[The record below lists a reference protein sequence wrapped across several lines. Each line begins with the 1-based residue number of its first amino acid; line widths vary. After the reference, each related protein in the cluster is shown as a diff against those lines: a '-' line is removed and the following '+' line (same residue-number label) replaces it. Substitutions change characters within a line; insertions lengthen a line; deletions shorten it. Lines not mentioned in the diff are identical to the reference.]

1 MQHEVD
7 FLTVKEQV
15 AALNYQ
21 ARHFEPVQVLE
32 LAVERSIQGRI
43 VLVSSFGAESV
54 VLLHM
59 VSQIDKSLPVL
70 FIDTQMLFEETL
82 TYQLDVA
89 QHLGLSDVR
98 RIQPDLADIADK
110 DPDGLLNQHNKDA
123 CCALRKTR
131 PLEQV
136 LGGFDTWITGR
147 KRFQSGARAALEVF
161 ENDADRRIKV
171 NPLAGWQPKALQ
183 AYIETHQLPR
193 HPMIARGFASIGCAP
208 CTSAVKDG
216 EDARA
221 GRWRDSDKTE
231 CGIHFSNGKMVRT
244 PLIGGISS

>member
-1 MQHEVD
+1 MQHEIT
-7 FLTVKEQV
+7 FLTVKEQSD
-15 AALNYQ
+15 ALNHQ

-32 LAVERSIQGRI
+32 LAIERSLQGRI
-43 VLVSSFGAESV
+43 ALVSSFGAESV

-59 VSQIDKSLPVL
+59 ASQIDKSLPIL
-70 FIDTQMLFEETL
+70 FIDTQMMFAETL
-82 TYQLDVA
+82 VYQTDVA
-89 QHLGLSDVR
+89 HQLGLSDVR
-98 RIQPDLADIADK
+98 RIQPNEADVASN
-110 DPDGLLNQHNKDA
+110 DPDGTLNQHNKDA

-131 PLEQV
+131 PLEQA
-136 LGGFDTWITGR
+136 LHGFDTWITGR
-147 KRFQSGARAALEVF
+147 KRFQSGTRSALEFF

-171 NPLAGWQPKALQ
+171 NPLARWKPKDLQ

-231 CGIHFSNGKMVRT
+231 CGIHFINGKMVRT
-244 PLIGGISS
+244 PLIGEISS